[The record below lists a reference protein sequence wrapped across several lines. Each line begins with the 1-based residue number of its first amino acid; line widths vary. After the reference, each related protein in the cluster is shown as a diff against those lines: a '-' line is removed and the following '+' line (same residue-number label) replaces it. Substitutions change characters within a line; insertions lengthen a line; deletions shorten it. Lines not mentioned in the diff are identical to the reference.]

1 MTQRNTQSREGTPI
15 HSKIQLPEKLRELRV
30 NSGYTQQ
37 QVADVLDCSRST
49 YTYYETGKTSPDLPT
64 LILLAKIF
72 NVSIA
77 ELLEEE
83 KSPTMVR
90 DSGRS
95 QPRKKAVTHI
105 YDLNPDELS
114 LISYYRVLSEKEKE
128 EILAHARD
136 LRRGEKQGTDGAK

>member
-1 MTQRNTQSREGTPI
+1 MKHYIEPREGTPI
-15 HSKIQLPEKLRELRV
+15 QSKMQLPEKLRELRV

-49 YTYYETGKTSPDLPT
+49 YTYYETGKSSPDLPT
-64 LILLAKIF
+64 LVMLAKIF

-83 KSPTMVR
+83 KSSTMVR
-90 DSGRS
+90 DSGRAL
-95 QPRKKAVTHI
+95 PRKKTVSHI

-128 EILAHARD
+128 EILAHVRE
-136 LRRGEKQGTDGAK
+136 LRHGEKSKTDGAK

>member
-1 MTQRNTQSREGTPI
+1 MKHYIEPREGTPI
-15 HSKIQLPEKLRELRV
+15 QSKMQLPEKLRELRV

-49 YTYYETGKTSPDLPT
+49 YTYYETGKSSPDLPT
-64 LILLAKIF
+64 LVMLAKIF

-83 KSPTMVR
+83 KSSTMVR

-95 QPRKKAVTHI
+95 LPRKKTVNHI

-128 EILAHARD
+128 EILAHVRE
-136 LRRGEKQGTDGAK
+136 LRHGEKSKTDGAK